1 MLEINTDNKLSYA
14 SNTLLK
20 QSELEYNSGA
30 LIENSGANFAHQYA
44 QPSQLFATTTDN
56 YAMGEQVYMN
66 FLNGNIYW
74 IIYFNWKIS
83 LIK

>member
-30 LIENSGANFAHQYA
+30 LIESSGANFAHQYA
-44 QPSQLFATTTDN
+44 QPSQLAGSFANNDN

-66 FLNGNIYW
+66 FLNGSNYW
-74 IIYFNWKIS
+74 IIHIN
-83 LIK
+83 